1 MEIYIDEVTR
11 SPFEELESSFTF
23 IDTIASGAF
32 GTVVKAIEIK
42 TGQEVAVKI
51 IKKNS
56 RLIDTSHIKEEINI
70 LKQLDHPNIV
80 KFYDYIE
87 TNLKIYI
94 IMEYI
99 KGGTLKRLIETKHS
113 FSENEACIIIEKLL
127 SAIAYIH
134 SKNVC
139 HRDVKPENIMMNDYN
154 DLTSLKLVDFGLSA
168 QNFDNFEDSNYCGT
182 YLYMAPEQIEKRLYS
197 KEVDVWS
204 VGIILYML
212 LNEGKHPFYTKGES
226 KKKYIENIKK
236 GNVVMINKV
245 SEMGINL
252 IMSLLERS
260 PTMRISSIKA
270 ISHPWITRRVY
281 DPIPMNMI
289 QSLSRRNAMKR
300 LQKLMM
306 ISIILNHFSKEK
318 GMIFKIN
325 KEYIEQIKQE
335 NKKKKE
341 YFRKER
347 ERSFIV
353 DDKPLSPPICKSK
366 STQNVT
372 NSNKHYTKIKILKK
386 FQSADK
392 TLSNESQ
399 SNRMKKGN
407 PLLSIR
413 KIKINSI
420 KDQLIQFN
428 RHSFNTSKS
437 LSFIQG
443 KNSKLFQSKFLYN
456 IS

>member
-399 SNRMKKGN
+399 SNRTKKGN

-437 LSFIQG
+437 LSFIQR

>member
-32 GTVVKAIEIK
+32 GTVVKAIQIK
-42 TGQEVAVKI
+42 TGNEVAVKI

-56 RLIDTSHIKEEINI
+56 RGLDTSHIKEEINI
-70 LKQLDHPNIV
+70 LKQLEHPNIV

-94 IMEYI
+94 IMEFI
-99 KGGTLKRLIETKHS
+99 KGGTLRHLIETKRS

-127 SAIAYIH
+127 SVIAYIH

-212 LNEGKHPFYTKGES
+212 LNEGKHPFYNKGDS

-236 GNVVMINKV
+236 NTVVMGSKV
-245 SEMGINL
+245 SEMGNNL
-252 IMSLLERS
+252 IMSLLESS
-260 PTMRISSIKA
+260 PTIRISSIKA

-281 DPIPMNMI
+281 DPIPMNML
-289 QSLSRRNAMKR
+289 QSLSRRNAVKR
-300 LQKLMM
+300 LQNLM
-306 ISIILNHFSKEK
+306 ILSIMLNHFSKEK
-318 GMIFKIN
+318 GNIYKIN
-325 KEYIEQIKQE
+325 QEYIEQIQQE
-335 NKKKKE
+335 NRKKKE

-353 DDKPLSPPICKSK
+353 DDNPLSTPIYKSK
-366 STQNVT
+366 STTNVS
-372 NSNKHYTKIKILKK
+372 NSVKHYTKIKILKK

-399 SNRMKKGN
+399 CNRIKKGN
-407 PLLSIR
+407 QLLSIR
-413 KIKINSI
+413 KIKINNI
-420 KDQLIQFN
+420 KDQLIQYN

-437 LSFIQG
+437 LSFIQ
-443 KNSKLFQSKFLYN
+443 KKQNNLFRSKIFYNSS
-456 IS
+456 

>member
-437 LSFIQG
+437 LLFIQR

>member
-99 KGGTLKRLIETKHS
+99 KGATLKRLIETKHS
-113 FSENEACIIIEKLL
+113 FSQNEACIIIEKLL

-306 ISIILNHFSKEK
+306 ISIILNHFRKEK

-437 LSFIQG
+437 LSFIQR

>member
-335 NKKKKE
+335 NKKKIE

-437 LSFIQG
+437 LSFIQR

>member
-182 YLYMAPEQIEKRLYS
+182 YFYMAPEQIEKRLYS

-437 LSFIQG
+437 LSFIQR

>member
-437 LSFIQG
+437 LSFIQR

>member
-325 KEYIEQIKQE
+325 NEYIEQIKQE

-437 LSFIQG
+437 LSFIQR

>member
-335 NKKKKE
+335 NEKKKE

-437 LSFIQG
+437 LSFIQR

>member
-428 RHSFNTSKS
+428 RHSLNTSKS
-437 LSFIQG
+437 LSFIQR

>member
-353 DDKPLSPPICKSK
+353 DDKPLSPLICKSK

-437 LSFIQG
+437 LSFIQR

>member
-70 LKQLDHPNIV
+70 LKQLEHPNIV

-437 LSFIQG
+437 LSFIQR

>member
-99 KGGTLKRLIETKHS
+99 KGGTLKRLIETKLS

-437 LSFIQG
+437 LSFIQR

>member
-353 DDKPLSPPICKSK
+353 DVKPLSPPICKSK

-437 LSFIQG
+437 LSFIQR

>member
-32 GTVVKAIEIK
+32 GTVVKAIEIR

-56 RLIDTSHIKEEINI
+56 RVIDTSHIKEEINI

-99 KGGTLKRLIETKHS
+99 KGGTLKHLIETKHS
-113 FSENEACIIIEKLL
+113 FSENEACIITEKLL

-289 QSLSRRNAMKR
+289 QSLSRRNALKR
-300 LQKLMM
+300 LQKIMM

-325 KEYIEQIKQE
+325 EDYIEQIKQE

-353 DDKPLSPPICKSK
+353 DDNPFSPPISKSK

-372 NSNKHYTKIKILKK
+372 NNSKHYTKIKILKK
-386 FQSADK
+386 FQSPDK
-392 TLSNESQ
+392 TVSNESQ

-420 KDQLIQFN
+420 KDQLIQYN

-437 LSFIQG
+437 LSFIQR
-443 KNSKLFQSKFLYN
+443 KQTNLFQSMYLYN

>member
-1 MEIYIDEVTR
+1 
-11 SPFEELESSFTF
+11 
-23 IDTIASGAF
+23 
-32 GTVVKAIEIK
+32 
-42 TGQEVAVKI
+42 
-51 IKKNS
+51 
-56 RLIDTSHIKEEINI
+56 
-70 LKQLDHPNIV
+70 
-80 KFYDYIE
+80 
-87 TNLKIYI
+87 
-94 IMEYI
+94 
-99 KGGTLKRLIETKHS
+99 
-113 FSENEACIIIEKLL
+113 
-127 SAIAYIH
+127 
-134 SKNVC
+134 
-139 HRDVKPENIMMNDYN
+139 
-154 DLTSLKLVDFGLSA
+154 
-168 QNFDNFEDSNYCGT
+168 
-182 YLYMAPEQIEKRLYS
+182 
-197 KEVDVWS
+197 
-204 VGIILYML
+204 
-212 LNEGKHPFYTKGES
+212 
-226 KKKYIENIKK
+226 
-236 GNVVMINKV
+236 
-245 SEMGINL
+245 
-252 IMSLLERS
+252 
-260 PTMRISSIKA
+260 
-270 ISHPWITRRVY
+270 
-281 DPIPMNMI
+281 
-289 QSLSRRNAMKR
+289 
-300 LQKLMM
+300 M

-437 LSFIQG
+437 LSFIQR

>member
-289 QSLSRRNAMKR
+289 QLLSRRNAMKR

-437 LSFIQG
+437 LSFIQR

>member
-428 RHSFNTSKS
+428 RHSLNTSKS
-437 LSFIQG
+437 LSFIQR

-456 IS
+456 TS